1 MPEQNGHIDLERKI
15 DSITIGVRHRKDL
28 GDLSALANSLDT
40 LGMLQPITITP
51 DGLLVC
57 GRRRLEAARS
67 LGWATIKVWVRS
79 GISGDLTY
87 LLAQQHEN
95 SMRKPLS
102 PLEAEALFREI
113 QDLQREEARL
123 RQEASRFG
131 APGDP
136 AGEETDGAGG
146 PPAPRGEGD
155 TRAQAARLITGT
167 QSYHRFEQIGWVRSV
182 AHDERQNPQVCEL
195 ARQALAAIERG
206 GPVEP
211 AYNKIRAAVE
221 LARHPTATITDPD
234 DDLARLAAEALT
246 RVQQTKARKGLRA
259 MKKKPTGLP
268 HFRTLRSFILTWT
281 ELEGWSELY
290 DVEELASSLSPSE
303 WERFERVV
311 DESADFAGKLRAAR
325 QELTT
330 SA

>member
-1 MPEQNGHIDLERKI
+1 MPEQSGHIDLERKI
-15 DSITIGVRHRKDL
+15 DSITIGVRHRQDL
-28 GDLSALANSLDT
+28 GDVTALAASMDT

-57 GRRRLEAARS
+57 GRRRLEAARQ
-67 LGWATIKVWVRS
+67 LGWPTIKVWVRS
-79 GISGDLTY
+79 GISGELTY

-123 RQEASRFG
+123 RQVATRFG
-131 APGDP
+131 AP
-136 AGEETDGAGG
+136 EEEGADGAGG

-155 TRAQAARLITGT
+155 TRAQAAKLITGN
-167 QSYHRFEQIGWVRSV
+167 QSYQRFERIGWIRSI
-182 AHDERQNPQVCEL
+182 AHDERQHPQVREL
-195 ARQALAAIERG
+195 ASRALASIERG
-206 GPVEP
+206 DPVEP
-211 AYNKIRAAVE
+211 AYKKIRAAVE

-234 DDLARLAAEALT
+234 DELAQLAAEALA
-246 RVQQTKARKGLRA
+246 RVQQAKARKGLRA
-259 MKKKPTGLP
+259 LKNKPTGLP
-268 HFRTLRSFILTWT
+268 QYRTLRSFILTWS
-281 ELEGWSELY
+281 ELEGWSKLY
-290 DVEELASSLSPSE
+290 DVEALASSLDVTE

-311 DESADFAGKLRAAR
+311 HESVEFAKQLRTAR

>member
-15 DSITIGVRHRKDL
+15 DSITIGVRHRQDL
-28 GDLSALANSLDT
+28 GDLAALASSMDT

-57 GRRRLEAARS
+57 GRRRLEAARQ
-67 LGWATIKVWVRS
+67 LGWPTIKVWVRS
-79 GISGDLTY
+79 GISGELTY

-102 PLEAEALFREI
+102 PLEAESLFREI
-113 QDLQREEARL
+113 QSLQREEARL
-123 RQEASRFG
+123 RQEATRFG
-131 APGDP
+131 APEPEDAP
-136 AGEETDGAGG
+136 GAGG

-167 QSYHRFEQIGWVRSV
+167 QSYHRFEQIGWVRSI
-182 AHDERQNPQVCEL
+182 AHDERQHPQVREL
-195 ARQALAAIERG
+195 AGRALAAIERG
-206 GPVEP
+206 DPVEP
-211 AYNKIRAAVE
+211 AYKKIRAAVE

-234 DDLARLAAEALT
+234 DELAQLAAEALA
-246 RVQQTKARKGLRA
+246 RVQQAKARKGLRA
-259 MKKKPTGLP
+259 LKNKPTGLP
-268 HFRTLRSFILTWT
+268 HYRTLRAFILTWT
-281 ELEGWSELY
+281 ELEGWSKLY
-290 DVEELASSLSPSE
+290 DVESLASSLSAAE

-311 DESADFAGKLRAAR
+311 DESVEFAKQLRAAR
-325 QELTT
+325 EELTT

>member
-15 DSITIGVRHRKDL
+15 DSITIGVRHRQDL
-28 GDLSALANSLDT
+28 GDLAALASSMDT

-57 GRRRLEAARS
+57 GRRRLEAARQ
-67 LGWATIKVWVRS
+67 LGWPTIKVWVRS
-79 GISGDLTY
+79 GISGELTY

-102 PLEAEALFREI
+102 PLEAESLFREI
-113 QDLQREEARL
+113 QNLQREEARL
-123 RQEASRFG
+123 RQEATRFG
-131 APGDP
+131 SRESEDAP
-136 AGEETDGAGG
+136 GAGG

-167 QSYHRFEQIGWVRSV
+167 QSYHRFEQIGWVRSIV
-182 AHDERQNPQVCEL
+182 HDERQHPQVREL
-195 ARQALAAIERG
+195 AGRALAAIERG
-206 GPVEP
+206 DPVEP
-211 AYNKIRAAVE
+211 AYKKIRAAVE

-234 DDLARLAAEALT
+234 DELAQLAAEALA
-246 RVQQTKARKGLRA
+246 RVQQAKARKGLRA
-259 MKKKPTGLP
+259 LKNKPTGLP
-268 HFRTLRSFILTWT
+268 HYRTLRSFILTWT
-281 ELEGWSELY
+281 ELEGWSKLY
-290 DVEELASSLSPSE
+290 DVESLAPSLSAAE

-311 DESADFAGKLRAAR
+311 DESVEFAKQLRAAR
-325 QELTT
+325 EDLTT

>member
-1 MPEQNGHIDLERKI
+1 MHEQSGHIDLERKI
-15 DSITIGVRHRKDL
+15 DSITIGVRHRQNL
-28 GDLSALANSLDT
+28 GDLAALAASMDT

-57 GRRRLEAARS
+57 GRRRLEAARQ
-67 LGWATIKVWVRS
+67 LGWPTIKVWVRS
-79 GISGDLTY
+79 GISGELTY

-102 PLEAEALFREI
+102 PLEAESLFREI
-113 QDLQREEARL
+113 QALQREEARL
-123 RQEASRFG
+123 RQEATRFG
-131 APGDP
+131 TPEDDGAP
-136 AGEETDGAGG
+136 GAGG

-167 QSYHRFEQIGWVRSV
+167 QSYHRFEQIGWVRSI
-182 AHDERQNPQVCEL
+182 AHDERQHPQVREL
-195 ARQALAAIERG
+195 ASRALASIERG
-206 GPVEP
+206 DPVEP
-211 AYNKIRAAVE
+211 AYKKIRAAVE

-234 DDLARLAAEALT
+234 DELAQLAAEALA
-246 RVQQTKARKGLRA
+246 RVQQSKARKGLRA
-259 MKKKPTGLP
+259 LKNKPTGLP
-268 HFRTLRSFILTWT
+268 HYRTLRSFILTWT
-281 ELEGWSELY
+281 ELEGWSKLY
-290 DVEELASSLSPSE
+290 DVEALASSLNVSE

-311 DESADFAGKLRAAR
+311 AESVEFAKQLRAAR